1 MKRRDIIVIGAVL
14 LAALGL
20 ALLGFALRGGGE
32 EVRVYLDGAL
42 YAVLPLDEDTALVI
56 EQPGGAVNIVEVSG
70 GGVRMRE
77 ANCPTQTC
85 VACGWRYPDD
95 VRALPDAAWIVC
107 LPNRVSVE
115 LAAD

>member
-1 MKRRDIIVIGAVL
+1 MKRRDLWVIGGV
-14 LAALGL
+14 LAAAMVL
-20 ALLGFALRGGGE
+20 ALFGFALRGGDD

-42 YAVLPLDEDTALVI
+42 YATMPLNEDNVLTV
-56 EQPGGAVNIVEVSG
+56 EQPGGELNIVEVAG

-85 VACGWRYPDD
+85 VGCGWRYPDD
-95 VRALPDAAWIVC
+95 VRLLPDAAWIVC

-115 LAAD
+115 LAVK